1 MTSEFDKLQEEIMAD
16 MRRVYTKTVIDHAM
30 HPRNAG
36 SMENADAF
44 TSITGPC
51 GDTMVMWLKVTDNK
65 IQKANFWTDGCG
77 TSIAAGSITT
87 EMVKGKTISGVMKM
101 NPQDVLDALGGLPK
115 ESEHCALLAIITI
128 RDAVKEYLTTKRE
141 PWKKVYRSQ

>member
-1 MTSEFDKLQEEIMAD
+1 MTSEFDKLQEEIVAD

-36 SMENADAF
+36 SMEDADAF

-51 GDTMVMWLKVTDNK
+51 GDTMVMWLKVTDNR
-65 IQKANFWTDGCG
+65 IEKANFWTDGCG
-77 TSIAAGSITT
+77 TSIAAGSMTT
-87 EMVKGKTISGVMKM
+87 EMVKGKPMSGVMKM
-101 NPQDVLDALGGLPK
+101 TPQDVLDALGGLPK

-128 RDAVKEYLTTKRE
+128 RDAVKEYLTTKRGL
-141 PWKKVYRSQ
+141 

>member
-51 GDTMVMWLKVTDNK
+51 GDTMVMWLKVIHKNLNLLSGHTVRSG
-65 IQKANFWTDGCG
+65 QK
-77 TSIAAGSITT
+77 
-87 EMVKGKTISGVMKM
+87 E
-101 NPQDVLDALGGLPK
+101 
-115 ESEHCALLAIITI
+115 
-128 RDAVKEYLTTKRE
+128 KRHL
-141 PWKKVYRSQ
+141 KS